1 MMKYFIFTLL
11 FLSSFTLSAQS
22 PLCASRPTTFCCE
35 YVSSV
40 TINGQTYAG
49 SNGFTSSS
57 GGNPA
62 GYYDYTTGTAVPTI
76 TAGNTIS
83 ISYTAVT
90 NGNYMEY
97 FKLWIDFNG
106 NGSLTDAG
114 ELIHSYNVSWT
125 GTKTMT
131 ASFVVPTTVY
141 NGLVYMRFIMQYSGS
156 PVICGTYSYGNTFDF
171 KTTIVGAQPNPNNPK
186 PTETIGGKVTIPSGL
201 SVRPKMKLFKV
212 NGSTL
217 TLVDSVIVDTNGD
230 YKLKPDSYN
239 TTYRVV
245 PSFSPSLT
253 TTDLTLLLNEAKNVT
268 VPPVLVPGL
277 VLTSGPKMMAGD
289 INKDGS
295 VYIDDGYLL
304 AANLSGLIPF
314 NTVLWFTSSDYST
327 ITISNFKT
335 ITSVTHFTV
344 SFVTSTI
351 SNLNIKYV
359 VLGDTDLSSSSQ

>member
-1 MMKYFIFTLL
+1 M
-11 FLSSFTLSAQS
+11 SFGVRAQS

-57 GGNPA
+57 GGSPA

-125 GTKTMT
+125 GTKTVT

-171 KTTIVGAQPNPNNPK
+171 KTTIVGAQPNPNNPT
-186 PTETIGGKVTIPSGL
+186 PTETISGNITIPSGL
-201 SVRPKMKLFKV
+201 TVRPMVKLYKV
-212 NGSTL
+212 SGAIS
-217 TLVDSVIVDTNGD
+217 TLVDSTIVASNGD
-230 YKLKPDSYN
+230 YTLKPDAYN

-245 PSFSPSLT
+245 PSYSPTLT
-253 TTDLTLLLNEAKNVT
+253 NTDLTILLNEAKNVS
-268 VPPVLVPGL
+268 VPPILSPGL
-277 VLTSGPKMMAGD
+277 ILTTGPKMMSGD
-289 INKDGS
+289 INKDGK

-304 AANLSGLIPF
+304 ASNLSGMIPF
-314 NTVLWFTSSDYST
+314 NTIYWFTSSDYST
-327 ITISNFKT
+327 ITLSNFNT
-335 ITSVTHFTV
+335 ITPSTYFTVNFTTSSVTL
-344 SFVTSTI
+344 
-351 SNLNIKYV
+351 NLKYI